1 MDEQTDIYKT
11 SRGMY
16 VAEAA
21 VEYFIS
27 MIVTGAY
34 LAKVTTAIGI
44 SDGLTGILTSFV
56 SLGCGFQIIAI
67 FLANRRPVKR
77 WVTALHS
84 LNQLFFAL
92 IYLVPFMRVPQT
104 VQIAIFVVFFL
115 LGHVLNNVV
124 NSPKINWFMS
134 LVDDKRRGRFTAL
147 KESVSLIGGM
157 LFSFGVGAVIDA
169 YEAAGNLN
177 GAFIFCGVGIF
188 VLMLLHTGTL
198 LLSKEKL
205 AAEEEKIPVRK
216 LLGELI
222 RDKGLLKVIM
232 ISVLWNV
239 AHYVTTPFYGTYQIG
254 ELGFTM
260 TFVSL
265 LSVLYAVV
273 RTLFSRPLGKFADKR
288 SFTQMMKI
296 CFIIAAAGFCVN
308 AFTVPANGK
317 VLYTIYYLLYAVGMA
332 GINSG
337 EINPFTGRW
346 SWHLHDFREL
356 DAVSRALAF
365 LKGTHDFSTFSVES
379 KKYDDP
385 VRSILRAELYECGP
399 LKCIHF
405 IGDGFLYKMVRSM
418 VGVLAEIGRGRIA
431 PEIIP
436 EMLDARS
443 RCAARDT
450 APARGLFL
458 MKVFY
463 ENREWE
469 DYVIHTIPWMELFPA
484 ASLPDSAERRV
495 TDLP

>member
-92 IYLVPFMRVPQT
+92 IYLVPFMRVPQA
-104 VQIAIFVVFFL
+104 VQIAVFVVFFL

-157 LFSFGVGAVIDA
+157 LFSFGVGAAIDA

-260 TFVSL
+260 MFVSL

-273 RTLFSRPLGKFADKR
+273 RTLFSRPLGKFADKH

-296 CFIIAAAGFCVN
+296 CFIIAAVGFGIN
-308 AFTVPANGK
+308 AFTVPSNGK
-317 VLYTIYYLLYAVGMA
+317 VLYTIYYMLYAVGMA

-337 EINPFTGRW
+337 EINMIYDYIGQEKRV
-346 SWHLHDFREL
+346 
-356 DAVSRALAF
+356 AALALKNTLAGFAGFFTTALASLLVEKIQADGNMF
-365 LKGTHDFSTFSVES
+365 LGMNVYAQQVMS
-379 KKYDDP
+379 
-385 VRSILRAELYECGP
+385 A
-399 LKCIHF
+399 
-405 IGDGFLYKMVRSM
+405 IGCLLTL
-418 VGVLAEIGRGRIA
+418 GVLLYVCLAFRKRKNPSGE
-431 PEIIP
+431 
-436 EMLDARS
+436 
-443 RCAARDT
+443 
-450 APARGLFL
+450 
-458 MKVFY
+458 V
-463 ENREWE
+463 RE
-469 DYVIHTIPWMELFPA
+469 TQA
-484 ASLPDSAERRV
+484 K
-495 TDLP
+495 

>member
-157 LFSFGVGAVIDA
+157 LFSFGVGAAIDA

-198 LLSKEKL
+198 LLSKEKP

-337 EINPFTGRW
+337 EINMIYDYIGQEKRV
-346 SWHLHDFREL
+346 
-356 DAVSRALAF
+356 AALALKNTLAGVAGFFATALASLLVERIQADGNMF
-365 LKGTHDFSTFSVES
+365 LGMNVYAQQVMS
-379 KKYDDP
+379 
-385 VRSILRAELYECGP
+385 A
-399 LKCIHF
+399 
-405 IGDGFLYKMVRSM
+405 IGCLLTL
-418 VGVLAEIGRGRIA
+418 GVLLYVCLAFRKRKNPSGE
-431 PEIIP
+431 
-436 EMLDARS
+436 
-443 RCAARDT
+443 
-450 APARGLFL
+450 
-458 MKVFY
+458 V
-463 ENREWE
+463 RE
-469 DYVIHTIPWMELFPA
+469 TQ
-484 ASLPDSAERRV
+484 SK
-495 TDLP
+495 